1 MAAGV
6 GCERLAAQ
14 LGTPSR
20 QTLQELR
27 VPGHEPP
34 LFRDV
39 LERDACTGMFV
50 IMAVS
55 LKEIWVISASA
66 AIQKVDLEIFLRAF
80 VLALTNLQA

>member
-1 MAAGV
+1 MAAWI

-39 LERDACTGMFV
+39 LERDACPGMSV
-50 IMAVS
+50 IKAVC
-55 LKEIWVISASA
+55 LKEIWAISASSR
-66 AIQKVDLEIFLRAF
+66 I
-80 VLALTNLQA
+80 

>member
-27 VPGHEPP
+27 VPGHKPP

-50 IMAVS
+50 ITAVS
-55 LKEIWVISASA
+55 LKEIRVISASA
-66 AIQKVDLEIFLRAF
+66 AIQEVDLEWKDLS
-80 VLALTNLQA
+80 